1 MGMEGFQPSVH
12 KGSTIITYMIDILS
26 SNRRN
31 EDDMY
36 LMLCLTKNTLKC
48 FNVKKKRKKSINA
61 LTCAIILNL
70 APEIKRMPVH
80 KLG

>member
-1 MGMEGFQPSVH
+1 MGMDGFQPSVH

-36 LMLCLTKNTLKC
+36 LMLCLIENTLK
-48 FNVKKKRKKSINA
+48 
-61 LTCAIILNL
+61 
-70 APEIKRMPVH
+70 
-80 KLG
+80 